1 MNIDKV
7 ADAIEKDAGIELP
20 GLRESLEEMRAGIA
34 GQTYTPEQL
43 LARAARNSRSR
54 SSAFARRPAPMGLWC
69 WSRSSS
75 FCSSSFSVC
84 R

>member
-43 LARAARNSRSR
+43 LARAARNPLGRLQQVSRNLMST
-54 SSAFARRPAPMGLWC
+54 APPDRC
-69 WSRSSS
+69 DTQ
-75 FCSSSFSVC
+75 
-84 R
+84 